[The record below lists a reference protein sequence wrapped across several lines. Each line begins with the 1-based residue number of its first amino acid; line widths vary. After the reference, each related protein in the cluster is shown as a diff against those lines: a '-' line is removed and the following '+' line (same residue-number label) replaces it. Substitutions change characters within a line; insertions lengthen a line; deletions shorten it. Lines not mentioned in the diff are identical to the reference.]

1 MTDNERASQIES
13 DQRAALIAAIQVGA
27 DDIRDGHF
35 DNVDNPMVWVNS
47 VEKTTTQQSVA

>member
-1 MTDNERASQIES
+1 MTDSQRASKIES

-35 DNVDNPMVWVNS
+35 ESVDNPAVWVDS
-47 VEKTTTQQSVA
+47 VEKTTTRQSVA

>member
-1 MTDNERASQIES
+1 MTDSQRASKIES

-35 DNVDNPMVWVNS
+35 ESVDNPVVWVDS
-47 VEKTTTQQSVA
+47 VEKTTTRQSVA